1 MKTTNE
7 HLLDMGACRDAREW
21 ADNYTTWEQIIGK
34 CERSDWL
41 LWLDTKMNILDD
53 KERRL
58 LAVHLVRTTPLPDGR
73 TVYDLLTDERSRN
86 ALVVAERFAKGRAT
100 SEELAAAEAAARAA
114 DAAARAAGA
123 AARAAAE
130 DAARA
135 AAWAAAWAAGAAA
148 RVAAEDA
155 ARAAGAA
162 GDAAVD
168 AAGVHQAKYIQR
180 KYGKRIIATL
190 NAKYRI
196 K

>member
-53 KERRL
+53 KERGL

-100 SEELAAAEAAARAA
+100 SEELAAAE
-114 DAAARAAGA
+114 
-123 AARAAAE
+123 

-135 AAWAAAWAAGAAA
+135 AAWAAEAAAGAAA
-148 RVAAEDA
+148 GAEAAAVAAGA
-155 ARAAGAA
+155 AA
-162 GDAAVD
+162 GDAAVAAWTAAWTATWAARAAAGA

>member
-7 HLLDMGACRDAREW
+7 HLLDMGACLDAREW
-21 ADNYTTWEQIIGK
+21 AEKYTTWEQIIGK

-41 LWLDTKMNILDD
+41 LWLDNKMNILDD

-58 LAVHLVRTTPLPDGR
+58 LAVHFVRTTPLLDGR
-73 TVYDLLTDERSRN
+73 AVYDLLTDERSRK

-100 SEELAAAEAAARAA
+100 SEELAAVE
-114 DAAARAAGA
+114 
-123 AARAAAE
+123 AAAE
-130 DAARA
+130 DAAWAAEAAAGA
-135 AAWAAAWAAGAAA
+135 AAWAAAGTAAGAAA
-148 RVAAEDA
+148 
-155 ARAAGAA
+155 G
-162 GDAAVD
+162 D